1 MNDWVTDDAA
11 FHDVFPSWN
20 ADIEQVPALTIVA
33 VELFVP
39 LTVQIPVEL
48 LTNRTARPDV
58 AVAESEKDV
67 LKVRVPGLVNEIV

>member
-1 MNDWVTDDAA
+1 MNDCATDGAA
-11 FHDVFPSWN
+11 FHEVLPSWN
-20 ADIEQVPALTIVA
+20 ADIEHVPALIMVT

-58 AVAESEKDV
+58 AVAESVKDV